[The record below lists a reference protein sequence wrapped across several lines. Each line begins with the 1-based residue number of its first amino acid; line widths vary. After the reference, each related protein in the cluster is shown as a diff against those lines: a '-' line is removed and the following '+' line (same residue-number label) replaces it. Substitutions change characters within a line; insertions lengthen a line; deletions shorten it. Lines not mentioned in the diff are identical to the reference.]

1 MGLIFRSCE
10 VVNYCPQHTTSLVG
24 NPNLR
29 KSSRSYGGCHISNN
43 IALISEEL
51 QQCYK
56 LFKLF
61 IYNVCKTT
69 SESKKVF
76 YYLIYSSVQKDLAAV
91 KRLRVC
97 LRIGRQ
103 DYTVQLAAPRGQH
116 EI

>member
-24 NPNLR
+24 NTNLR
-29 KSSRSYGGCHISNN
+29 KSSRSYRGRHISNN
-43 IALISEEL
+43 IMLISEVL
-51 QQCYK
+51 QRSYK

-61 IYNVCKTT
+61 IYKFCKTT

-76 YYLIYSSVQKDLAAV
+76 YYLIYSSVHKVLAAV

-97 LRIGRQ
+97 LRIGKQ

>member
-51 QQCYK
+51 QRCYK
-56 LFKLF
+56 LLKLL

-69 SESKKVF
+69 SESEKVF
-76 YYLIYSSVQKDLAAV
+76 WRCQKA
-91 KRLRVC
+91 RVHQHIV
-97 LRIGRQ
+97 LQ
-103 DYTVQLAAPRGQH
+103 DYTNQGAARRIQPV
-116 EI
+116 